1 MAQVADVAKYILA
14 TRTAQKRS
22 TTAYALQKILYY
34 CQAWMLV
41 AQGRKLFDND
51 IEAWDQGPVVPEVFR
66 RYCRGRHFVFPSEIP
81 GADPERLALDERM
94 LIDSILDLYKDD
106 EGDHLGDFLAE
117 NSHQEEPW
125 IKARQSDKKNEVI
138 TAESMLD
145 YYSLI
150 QADPSLH
157 PQTKVPNLSDVSTR
171 TFISEEEAEWI
182 KTLLKREA

>member
-1 MAQVADVAKYILA
+1 MP
-14 TRTAQKRS
+14 S
-22 TTAYALQKILYY
+22 
-34 CQAWMLV
+34 
-41 AQGRKLFDND
+41 
-51 IEAWDQGPVVPEVFR
+51 R
-66 RYCRGRHFVFPSEIP
+66 RYCTTVKRGCWWPREGSC
-81 GADPERLALDERM
+81 
-94 LIDSILDLYKDD
+94 SITISRRGTRVLSSLKSSGGIAVDGISSS
-106 EGDHLGDFLAE
+106 EGDHLGDSLAA

-125 IKARQSDKKNEVI
+125 IKARQHDKKNEVI

>member
-1 MAQVADVAKYILA
+1 MAQVADVAKYILT
-14 TRTAQKRS
+14 TRTAQKLS

-66 RYCRGRHFVFPSEIP
+66 RYCRGRHFVFPSEIS
-81 GADPERLALDERM
+81 GADPERLALDERT

-117 NSHQEEPW
+117 NSHQEDPW

-138 TAESMLD
+138 TAESMVD

-171 TFISEEEAEWI
+171 TFISEEEADWI